1 MDLLNRRRAE
11 EERIKE
17 QERERKK
24 LEDYKKA
31 CRNQLEENK
40 RLREVILQKEIEEEN
55 KPPEGNDLMQVIYN
69 VKPHQAYERRKR
81 NDQQL
86 ALVMEKLEKGDTQ
99 KKYQQEMRAIED
111 YVQKKEVQDRIQ
123 DENKLRKLKNLEID
137 MKRTLDRQVEEKGVA
152 KKLQKYADNLE
163 QKQIRHNYGEY
174 LKDEH

>member
-1 MDLLNRRRAE
+1 M
-11 EERIKE
+11 
-17 QERERKK
+17 
-24 LEDYKKA
+24 
-31 CRNQLEENK
+31 
-40 RLREVILQKEIEEEN
+40 
-55 KPPEGNDLMQVIYN
+55 IYN